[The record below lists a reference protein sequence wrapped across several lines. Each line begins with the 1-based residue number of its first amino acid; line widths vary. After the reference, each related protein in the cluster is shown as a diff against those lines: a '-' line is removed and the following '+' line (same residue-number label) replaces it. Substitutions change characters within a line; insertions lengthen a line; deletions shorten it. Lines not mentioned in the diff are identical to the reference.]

1 MCEIGYVFTPSER
14 AGAKATCGVDIQS
27 FISHGYSAIIIIAI
41 DTNHRNINSVRDD
54 SIICGLFPT
63 VYFIGKYIWS

>member
-41 DTNHRNINSVRDD
+41 NINSVRDD